1 MSQPGTTPARAL
13 VSSRRARRRV
23 WIAAAL
29 FAAVGLLLQW
39 WRVHALT
46 ASYDQGI
53 FTQVLWNGLHGHP
66 FESTLSS
73 QLSTNVIHG
82 GEPPALGYRRLGQHF
97 TPLLALWIP
106 LVGLGGA
113 GALGVIQVLLITAAG
128 LVLHRLAR
136 QWLAEDL
143 AAMVSLSFFGANAV
157 LGPTWGNFTDLCQ
170 LPLLVFALLLALEKG
185 SRGPGVLAALLIPL
199 VREDTGVVLA
209 GIGLWLLI
217 RQRHRWPV
225 ALALILWGGAWVVV
239 VTTVLMPL
247 FSEDTSRRFMLE
259 NFGQYLGGQQ
269 KASSLDVLRASLG
282 QPLLLLR
289 ELVSPP
295 DQTLRYL
302 LGQGLPL
309 MFVPLVSLDSW
320 VLMGLPLLGLLLARG
335 SNNPLSI
342 NIRYTFL
349 VVPGLFAGAA
359 LWWRG
364 HAPLFA
370 ERRWRAIWAGCLAL
384 SLFFT
389 LTSNPNR
396 SLSWLI
402 PDSVSPWLHV
412 TPAESWRHAAAARQA
427 LAILPRQASV
437 SATTQ
442 LVPPLAQRPV
452 LVRFP
457 NAITYKD
464 RQGRTQPVDWVAAD
478 LRRLKRYAPAFDED
492 QEMLEGA
499 RERLRAMGATYGIR
513 ELRDGVVIL
522 QRGAADQ
529 PGSREALEQWLR

>member
-1 MSQPGTTPARAL
+1 VITLTPDPRDTG
-13 VSSRRARRRV
+13 RRARRRL

-29 FAAVGLLLQW
+29 FASVGLLIQW
-39 WRVHALT
+39 WRIHSLT

-82 GEPPALGYRRLGQHF
+82 GAAPALGYRRLGQHF

-106 LVGLGGA
+106 FVGPGGPA
-113 GALGVIQVLLITAAG
+113 ALGVIQVLLITAAG

-143 AAMVSLSFFGANAV
+143 AAMVAVSFYGANAV

-170 LPLLVFALLLALEKG
+170 LPLLVFLLLLALETG
-185 SRGPGVLAALLIPL
+185 SRGLGVPVALLIPL
-199 VREDTGVVLA
+199 VREDTGVVLV
-209 GIGLWLLI
+209 GIGLWLFW
-217 RQRHRWPV
+217 RQRQRWPT
-225 ALALILWGGAWVVV
+225 ALALILWGGAWVLL

-259 NFGQYLGGQQ
+259 NFGQYVGARE

-302 LGQGLPL
+302 LGQTLPL

-320 VLMGLPLLGLLLARG
+320 LLMGLPLLGLLLARG

-359 LWWRG
+359 LWWRS

-370 ERRWRAIWAGCLAL
+370 RRRLRAIWSGCLAL
-384 SLFFT
+384 SLLFT

-402 PDSVSPWLHV
+402 PDSVSPRVHV
-412 TPAESWRHAAAARQA
+412 SAMESWRHAAAARQVLALIPPGATAAATTPLVPA
-427 LAILPRQASV
+427 LAR
-437 SATTQ
+437 
-442 LVPPLAQRPV
+442 REV

-457 NAITYKD
+457 QSLTYVD
-464 RQGRTQPVDWVAAD
+464 RQGRTRPVDWVAAD
-478 LRRLKRYAPAFDED
+478 LGRLRRYAPAFDED

-499 RERLRAMGATYGIR
+499 REQLRAMGDSYGIR
-513 ELRDGVVIL
+513 ALRDGVVVL
-522 QRGAADQ
+522 QRGARDA
-529 PGSREALEQWLR
+529 PGTREALESWLR